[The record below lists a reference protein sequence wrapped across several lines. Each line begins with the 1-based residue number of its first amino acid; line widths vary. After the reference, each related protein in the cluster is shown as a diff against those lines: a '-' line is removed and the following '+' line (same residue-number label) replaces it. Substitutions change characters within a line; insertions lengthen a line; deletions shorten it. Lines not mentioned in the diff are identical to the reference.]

1 MSEQASIPA
10 LTKAIQGYF
19 DLVYDCDTS
28 RFDQVFRPTSQLHG
42 FWDGA
47 MTLIPAQA
55 FKDNLAGRVS
65 PRSAG
70 ARRQEEILLIDFAS
84 PDQAFTK
91 VRVRMNATVF
101 VDYLTWHRI
110 DGTWLITSKG
120 FHVESIEG
128 REAPA
133 AHQVAA

>member
-1 MSEQASIPA
+1 MSEQASISA
-10 LTKAIQGYF
+10 LTDAVHGYF
-19 DLVYDCDTS
+19 DLVYDCDIG
-28 RFDQVFRPTSQLHG
+28 RFDQVFRPTAQLHG

-55 FKDNLAGRVS
+55 FKDNLAARVS

-70 ARRQEEILLIDFAS
+70 ARRQEEILLIDLAS

-110 DGTWLITSKG
+110 DGKWLITSKG
-120 FHVESIEG
+120 FHVESIDG
-128 REAPA
+128 RKASA